1 MNPLAENASIPN
13 METNGPNLRRNKGF
27 IKILAW
33 GLDEL
38 SFGASN
44 FFSGSEGWGSRGDE
58 K

>member
-1 MNPLAENASIPN
+1 

-44 FFSGSEGWGSRGDE
+44 FFSGSEGWGSRRDD